1 MTTTTA
7 PAKTTDKS
15 EGAERGYGRTLR
27 GVVKSN
33 KMAKTITVEVV
44 RTVRHAKYNK
54 FLKHRSRYY
63 AHDEK
68 GQAGVGDTVI
78 IVETRP
84 LSKLKRWRL
93 QTIAEK
99 ASV

>member
-1 MTTTTA
+1 MTDEIT
-7 PAKTTDKS
+7 AKTSD
-15 EGAERGYGRTLR
+15 RGYGRTLR
-27 GVVKSN
+27 GVVRSN

-68 GQAGVGDTVI
+68 GQAGVGDIVI

-93 QTIAEK
+93 QSVTEK